1 LSDMEQSDVVAAEA
15 DAPVAEP
22 VASAP
27 DPVPVIA
34 RQPSSDSPTQAPEA
48 AADTDEAPPSIEDAA
63 RTLIGF
69 LRSHRTVGDSDVDAA
84 VTAVEAALAQ
94 NA

>member
-48 AADTDEAPPSIEDAA
+48 AAEVETPQSIEDAV